1 MAGLL
6 PSRRAA
12 TGRGVW
18 ARELRRAAVL
28 FAASVALFWGSSA
41 AGRWILPVPDSA
53 PVFGDIVLAWIAVVV
68 HVSAWPNLWA
78 GLRDLRARR
87 PDDPSVVVAWRA
99 FLLTFVVVVAALI
112 ALPLEYRAMVSSNAW
127 IFVFYVNVFPYLSWS
142 FVPILALHGILFGRI
157 AGSVEPRFRYLADVG
172 ALVLFTV
179 AAATIVVIL
188 QSPGTT
194 GFVQAWSLSL
204 GILPGAA
211 VFGYALLALGITAY
225 PAPANPRGFSWTRER
240 MRGSSPERLLE
251 IFR

>member
-1 MAGLL
+1 MSIAIHSVRKSYGPWVCHAGPAMAGLL

-41 AGRWILPVPDSA
+41 SGRWILPVPDSA
-53 PVFGDIVLAWIAVVV
+53 PVFGDLVL
-68 HVSAWPNLWA
+68 
-78 GLRDLRARR
+78 D
-87 PDDPSVVVAWRA
+87 
-99 FLLTFVVVVAALI
+99 
-112 ALPLEYRAMVSSNAW
+112 
-127 IFVFYVNVFPYLSWS
+127 
-142 FVPILALHGILFGRI
+142 GILFGRI
-157 AGSVEPRFRYLADVG
+157 AGSLEPRFRYLADVG

-225 PAPANPRGFSWTRER
+225 PAPANPR
-240 MRGSSPERLLE
+240 
-251 IFR
+251 